1 MKIILKILG
10 IAIPLVCKVCGEEH
24 TEKEMIGE
32 VCISCASVMQDI
44 DFEC

>member
-1 MKIILKILG
+1 MALCKI
-10 IAIPLVCKVCGEEH
+10 CGEEH
-24 TEKEMIGE
+24 PINEMIGE